1 MLLREHAMDNY
12 KGRVSSIETFG
23 SVDGPGVRF
32 VVFLQGCNMRCKYC
46 HNPETWNLQGGEEYT
61 PEKLFEKAYRYRTY
75 WGNNMENGGI
85 TVSGGEPLLQIE
97 FVTELFR
104 LASEKGVHTTLDTS
118 GQPFNNDEK
127 WLSKF
132 DELMK
137 YTNLVILDFKEF
149 DCVKHKALTGCGN
162 ENIFEMA
169 KYLSNI
175 GKPMWIRHVLVP
187 DLTDDYQ
194 NLSDLGQFINTLE
207 TVERIE
213 NLPYHTLGI
222 FKWEKLKI
230 KYPLLGVRTPT
241 VEEIARADEILI
253 KKSL

>member
-1 MLLREHAMDNY
+1 MLLREHAMDNC

-46 HNPETWNLQGGEEYT
+46 HNPETWSIDGGCEWT
-61 PEKLFEKAYRYRTY
+61 AEKLFEKAYRYRTY

-97 FVTELFR
+97 FVTEFFK

-118 GQPFNNDEK
+118 GQPFTMDEK
-127 WLSKF
+127 WLLKF

-137 YTNLVILDFKEF
+137 YTDLVILDLKEF
-149 DCVKHKALTGCGN
+149 DSIKHKTLTGYDN
-162 ENIFEMA
+162 KNILEMA
-169 KYLSNI
+169 KYLSQN
-175 GKPMWIRHVLVP
+175 GQPMWIRHVLVP
-187 DLTDDYQ
+187 DVTDD
-194 NLSDLGQFINTLE
+194 NESMEELGVFINSLK
-207 TVERIE
+207 TVERVE

-222 FKWEKLKI
+222 IKWEKLNI
-230 KYPLLGVRTPT
+230 KYPLFGVRTPT
-241 VEEIARADEILI
+241 ADEIAKADEILI